1 MLITNLQDHFTK
13 ELKGAIHIGAHY
25 GEEKKWYEQNK
36 INPVVW
42 IEANPNYLEKIKS
55 IVGNDMVIISGVG
68 NENKKELF
76 NISNNGESSSFLELH
91 THKIKHPDVFYVEK
105 IEVEIK
111 RMSDLIKE
119 YSLNMNDYNFLN
131 LDIQGFELEALKGF
145 DNHINNFDY
154 IYSEV
159 NSDYLYKDCALIN
172 EIDEYLIEFGFQRV
186 ETSMWSDCGWG
197 DALYKKNNI

>member
-1 MLITNLQDHFTK
+1 MLITDLQKHFTK

-25 GEEKKWYEQNK
+25 GEEKQWYEQNK

-55 IVGNDMVIISGVG
+55 MVGDDIVIISGVG

-76 NISNNGESSSFLELH
+76 NVSNNGESSSFLELH

-105 IEVEIK
+105 IEIEIK
-111 RMSDLIKE
+111 RMTDLIKE
-119 YSLNMNDYNFLN
+119 YSLNMDDYNFLN

-172 EIDEYLIEFGFQRV
+172 EIDEYLIELGFQRV
-186 ETSMWSDCGWG
+186 ETAMWGDCGWG

>member
-1 MLITNLQDHFTK
+1 MLITDLQKHFTK

-25 GEEKKWYEQNK
+25 GEEKQWYEQNK

-55 IVGNDMVIISGVG
+55 VVGNDIVIISGVG
-68 NENKKELF
+68 NETKKELF
-76 NISNNGESSSFLELH
+76 NVSNNGQSSSFLELEI
-91 THKIKHPDVFYVEK
+91 HKYMHPDVFYVNK

-111 RMSDLIKE
+111 RMSDILNEYNLDIK
-119 YSLNMNDYNFLN
+119 NYNFLN
-131 LDIQGFELEALKGF
+131 LDIQGYELEAIKGF
-145 DNHINNFDY
+145 DDNISNFDY

-172 EIDEYLIEFGFQRV
+172 EIDDYLNKYGFTRV
-186 ETSMWSDCGWG
+186 ETVITGAQWG